1 MLFANFQIVRNYY
14 NCFCFYTHSS
24 PFIPEI
30 FLNFLIISFLLPF
43 SMLKKY
49 IDRAVPSLKFHQ
61 I

>member
-24 PFIPEI
+24 PFIPET

-43 SMLKKY
+43 SMLKNTL
-49 IDRAVPSLKFHQ
+49 IALFLP
-61 I
+61 